1 MRFENSMYTLY
12 LYYDHFW
19 VNNTLCILIIS
30 LFKGFCRNF
39 DLKKHTR
46 RLHDGGVGEDETEA
60 AAGLSLEAT
69 ANLALEASNHVNSLV
84 GHAVEAVTNIPFSSS
99 SAISNLASDSDSPL
113 PSPVSVNKII
123 ILKTLTIIDYL

>member
-1 MRFENSMYTLY
+1 M
-12 LYYDHFW
+12 
-19 VNNTLCILIIS
+19 ILIIS

-69 ANLALEASNHVNSLV
+69 ANLALEASNHVHSLV
-84 GHAVEAVTNIPFSSS
+84 GHARVTRGLDLSARPGLLLRCVRGHWWLGIWGRAGSRGCRGARSLGGYPSRAGQRLRAAAAAVR
-99 SAISNLASDSDSPL
+99 
-113 PSPVSVNKII
+113 
-123 ILKTLTIIDYL
+123 